1 MKLNIKKIII
11 VVLVLLAL
19 LLIYKAIKIIFFTKN
34 TLSAKEKYTYSVL
47 VKDNKIRKRDLK
59 NIPIGYYIEDGI
71 STSYNKKYKYIGY
84 KDIDS
89 LYKALLYGEVGAII
103 IDDNFKNM
111 VEKDESFNY
120 QTILIDTYQYT
131 KKLSNVSKNVDITND
146 QFIIYISG
154 IDTYGDI
161 SETSR
166 SDVNILAVINPLAKR
181 ILLISIPRDYYINMP
196 SKNKKDKLTHI
207 SIYGIDETIESI
219 ESLLNIDI
227 NYYIKVNFN
236 SFIDVVDM
244 IGGIDVNSSK
254 SFTSKDGYNYNI
266 GHNKLDGKAA
276 LSFVR
281 ERYAFA
287 DGDRTRGFNQEEV
300 IKSLISEFSTTKV
313 LLKYDSFLEKLSNKV
328 ETNMKESEIISLI
341 KLQLKSSAKWNIS
354 TYNLDGENSLEYTYT
369 YPKEKLYVMIPD
381 DDMVKH
387 VKEKI
392 ENLGD

>member
-11 VVLVLLAL
+11 VVFALLVLS
-19 LLIYKAIKIIFFTKN
+19 LIYKTIKTISFTRN
-34 TLSAKEKYTYSVL
+34 ALSAYEKYTYSVL
-47 VKDNKIRKRDLK
+47 VKDNKIRKKDLK

-103 IDDNFKNM
+103 IEDNFKNI

-120 QTILIDTYQYT
+120 QTFLIDTYQYT

-166 SDVNILAVINPLAKR
+166 SDVNILTVINPLAKR
-181 ILLISIPRDYYINMP
+181 ILLISIPRDYYINIP

-207 SIYGIDETIESI
+207 SIYGIDESIKSI

-254 SFTSKDGYNYNI
+254 SFTSKDGYRYNI
-266 GHNKLDGKAA
+266 GHNKLDGEEA

-281 ERYAFA
+281 ERYAFS

-300 IKSLISEFSTTKV
+300 IKSLISEFSATKL
-313 LLKYDSFLEKLSNKV
+313 LLKYDSFLEKLSNEV
-328 ETNMKESEIISLI
+328 ETNVKESEIISLI
-341 KLQLKSSAKWNIS
+341 KLQLKSSAKWDIS

-369 YPKEKLYVMIPD
+369 YPREKTICND
-381 DDMVKH
+381 TR
-387 VKEKI
+387 
-392 ENLGD
+392 